1 MESLRAEPISGEEG
15 VQETQSPASPS
26 ALCVRLWEYRGP
38 QEKLQDLP
46 WQSDPVIAELVR
58 SVAGERHGVISANQ
72 QDKLVI
78 HFGNTLAAVAAAK
91 ALQVRLLAA
100 QRTAPAA
107 QVIAAAI
114 VHNDAGTASTNSQLP
129 LGNILIEAASA
140 QILVTERVYEAAKD
154 VPGFSFNSKPVHQ
167 AGERGLSETIYELLW
182 TDESTYSH
190 VRKTGQIA
198 LKDVTGTG
206 RYQLLSELG
215 RGAMGVVYKAYDQ
228 VIGRTVALKTIS
240 IRQNFG
246 DEGDLVERLKQ
257 EAKAAGG
264 LDHPNIITI
273 FDVGQE
279 KDFVYLSMQF
289 IEGKTLAALLNGREL
304 PSPSTL
310 LSYADQ
316 ICAAVGFAHRRGV
329 IHRDLK
335 PANFMLT
342 NEGVV
347 KVLDFGIAKFGD
359 ASLTQTGI
367 VVGTPTYMAPEQAT
381 GKKLDQRSD
390 IFSLGTV
397 FYELF
402 TRDKPFKGDIPA
414 VLYKLIHDD
423 PAPPSVINP
432 ALPIGI
438 DAIIRKAMAKKPE
451 DRYQNCEEMREALR
465 AQAALLED
473 LRPSQ
478 SEIARPTDPTPIT
491 TRSAAAVRVR
501 ATEKHSSGSFVWAVV
516 LVLLA
521 LGAFGSWGY
530 RVRNLTGSLPPSW
543 QKVASLARNVRAHT
557 LRVGSAN
564 GTPVTSLP
572 AETQPTVVSN
582 GGASSEP
589 ETGKIPAEASN
600 ATSTAAAQVTP
611 ATNSVE
617 ASASGASAS
626 PQNVGA
632 QTIAASGPTQPS
644 PEAPTAPALPTS
656 TDETR
661 TTATA
666 NSAQDSARDA
676 SADAPQASD
685 SDSTTSIS
693 PKSGQRNH
701 GRRLAEAGDSNARVE
716 GFSIADIPD
725 LLRKADAAAGS
736 GDYALARYEYGIILR
751 LAPHNAAARS
761 GLARVMAAR
770 QERFQ
775 R

>member
-1 MESLRAEPISGEEG
+1 MEPLPTEPISSGEE
-15 VQETQSPASPS
+15 VQETQGPASPS
-26 ALCVRLWEYRGP
+26 ALSVRLWEYRGP
-38 QEKLQDLP
+38 QERLQDLP

-58 SVAGERHGVISANQ
+58 GVAGEAHGVVSANQ
-72 QDKLVI
+72 QDRLLI

-114 VHNDAGTASTNSQLP
+114 VHDHAETASTNSEL
-129 LGNILIEAASA
+129 LLANILIETASA

-154 VPGFSFNSKPVHQ
+154 IPGFSFQSKPVHH
-167 AGERGLSETIYELLW
+167 AGERGLSEAIYELLW

-190 VRKTGQIA
+190 VRKTGQAA
-198 LKDVTGTG
+198 LQDVTGTG

-246 DEGDLVERLKQ
+246 DEGELVERLKQ
-257 EAKAAGG
+257 EAKAAGR

-289 IEGKTLAALLNGREL
+289 IEGKTLGALLNGREL
-304 PSPSTL
+304 PPYSTL
-310 LSYADQ
+310 LSYANQ

-342 NEGVV
+342 GEGVV

-359 ASLTQTGI
+359 ASVTQTGV
-367 VVGTPTYMAPEQAT
+367 VVGTPNYMAPEQVT

-390 IFSLGTV
+390 IFSLGIV

-402 TRDKPFKGDIPA
+402 TREKPFKGDIPA

-432 ALPIGI
+432 ALPMGI
-438 DAIIRKAMAKKPE
+438 DAIIRKAMAKKPQ
-451 DRYQNCEEMREALR
+451 DRYQNCEELSEALR

-473 LRPSQ
+473 SRLVRT
-478 SEIARPTDPTPIT
+478 EIARPSDSTPIT
-491 TRSAAAVRVR
+491 TSSRVPAKKKR
-501 ATEKHSSGSFVWAVV
+501 GSGGFAWVMFVA
-516 LVLLA
+516 LSA
-521 LGAFGSWGY
+521 LGALGALGSWGY
-530 RVRNLTGSLPPSW
+530 RAKNRTGSLPPSW
-543 QKVASLARNVRAHT
+543 QKVCSLARNVRAHT
-557 LRVGSAN
+557 LRVGFAN
-564 GTPVTSLP
+564 GTSVTSLP
-572 AETQPTVVSN
+572 ERTDSAVVSN
-582 GGASSEP
+582 GGASSNQ
-589 ETGKIPAEASN
+589 ETVKIPAEASN
-600 ATSTAAAQVTP
+600 ATSTAAAQITST
-611 ATNSVE
+611 TNSAE
-617 ASASGASAS
+617 ASTPSAIAP
-626 PQNVGA
+626 PQSDGG
-632 QTIAASGPTQPS
+632 QTIATSGPAQSS
-644 PEAPTAPALPTS
+644 PQEATTPALPTS
-656 TDETR
+656 TDKTT

-666 NSAQDSARDA
+666 NSAQDDA
-676 SADAPQASD
+676 QDKTVDTSETNN

-693 PKSGQRNH
+693 PAGQRN
-701 GRRLAEAGDSNARVE
+701 RKQRLTGAGDSNARVE
-716 GFSIADIPD
+716 GFSVADIPD

-736 GDYALARYEYGIILR
+736 GDYALARYEYGIVLR
-751 LAPHNAAARS
+751 LAPRNVAAHN
-761 GLARVMAAR
+761 GLVRVMAAR
-770 QERFQ
+770 QEQFQ